1 MNTKKKNYI
10 EGLDAMRGI
19 AILGVVFYHL
29 IPGKFP
35 GGFLGVNMFFVLSG
49 YLIYKG
55 AEWEVTNG
63 KYSVQK
69 FYMKRIKICFIPLQ
83 QVLPAEMPPARGT
96 PGSPWLNTARFG
108 RAAHS
113 AAPPP

>member
-49 YLIYKG
+49 YLICKG
-55 AEWEVTNG
+55 AEWGMKQFGSVR
-63 KYSVQK
+63 KYQSYLLVVIDEELKQLDWK
-69 FYMKRIKICFIPLQ
+69 SR
-83 QVLPAEMPPARGT
+83 
-96 PGSPWLNTARFG
+96 
-108 RAAHS
+108 
-113 AAPPP
+113 

>member
-35 GGFLGVNMFFVLSG
+35 GGFLES
-49 YLIYKG
+49 
-55 AEWEVTNG
+55 
-63 KYSVQK
+63 
-69 FYMKRIKICFIPLQ
+69 ICFLFYQDI
-83 QVLPAEMPPARGT
+83 
-96 PGSPWLNTARFG
+96 
-108 RAAHS
+108 
-113 AAPPP
+113 

>member
-69 FYMKRIKICFIPLQ
+69 FYMKRIKKNFPTINNYDMLGVWNVSDIY
-83 QVLPAEMPPARGT
+83 T
-96 PGSPWLNTARFG
+96 GSVKRKNK
-108 RAAHS
+108 
-113 AAPPP
+113 

>member
-69 FYMKRIKICFIPLQ
+69 FYMKRIKKIFPLNVMSLFKQ
-83 QVLPAEMPPARGT
+83 KLA
-96 PGSPWLNTARFG
+96 
-108 RAAHS
+108 
-113 AAPPP
+113 